1 MVWSKFHPY
10 RCSGISKSVLNGN
23 GESCFH
29 KTHNQPKPKWVK
41 ELDRSHPYGKDD
53 NEECVLN
60 PSSYLSKDH
69 IFRWPA
75 KYMWNMSD
83 NNGNIQVLR
92 EIWQADRT

>member
-1 MVWSKFHPY
+1 MVVVKVTFTE
-10 RCSGISKSVLNGN
+10 RI
-23 GESCFH
+23 
-29 KTHNQPKPKWVK
+29 QPNPMWIM

-53 NEECVLN
+53 SEECVLN

-75 KYMWNMSD
+75 EYMWNMSD

-92 EIWQADRT
+92 EIWRADKT